1 MSSNNF
7 QHYKSLGQLIK
18 DYRQWRKISQDEFAE
33 LIKVSVRQLRRWE
46 AGLSHRNTSCSDHLL
61 QLN

>member
-46 AGLSHRNTSCSDHLL
+46 AGLSH
-61 QLN
+61 